1 MHRIFS
7 VDNVCAKTNVTIG
20 WIQACYILFCKQS
33 VNWVIEYHGFY
44 TMYQFL
50 LLSGYQSYPVWQC
63 KVSFDWLPK
72 CNMSGDWLTYPNIDN
87 DTNVCKKFI
96 LKSISIGKKYTVYKA
111 IIMQ

>member
-44 TMYQFL
+44 TM
-50 LLSGYQSYPVWQC
+50 
-63 KVSFDWLPK
+63 
-72 CNMSGDWLTYPNIDN
+72 
-87 DTNVCKKFI
+87 
-96 LKSISIGKKYTVYKA
+96 
-111 IIMQ
+111 